1 MSLPIVTDDI
11 PIAPSPSVEKNQA
24 VRRRPRTSTAP
35 TPIATTPMTAISSMS
50 APVKARPPELVGV
63 VVTDDVVAAGPSA
76 GALAGEV
83 VMPVVGV
90 VHPV

>member
-1 MSLPIVTDDI
+1 
-11 PIAPSPSVEKNQA
+11 
-24 VRRRPRTSTAP
+24 
-35 TPIATTPMTAISSMS
+35 MTAISSMS